1 MGFDAI
7 DPQSLPF
14 WAERNIETGMIDTTI
29 SHYRIVQLLGG
40 GGMGLVYKAED
51 LELGRFVALKF
62 LPDELLRET
71 RSLERFRLEARAAS
85 ALNHPNICTI
95 YEIGEDNGRPFIA
108 MEFLEGVS
116 LNHLI
121 KAEPLQA
128 DRIIAIALDV
138 VEGLDA
144 AHGQGI
150 IHRDIKPANI
160 FVSRRGLAKILD
172 FGLAKVMPS
181 NPLFAQNATIGSGEA
196 VNRLTDPGRLLG
208 TVAYMSPEQARGYE
222 LDARTDLFSFGV
234 VLYEMST
241 GVLPFRGSSADV
253 FDSLFRRMQVPAL
266 RLNPDLP
273 VALEDIINKCLEKD
287 RELRYQHAADLR
299 SDLRRLKRSTDSQQS
314 MVLPP
319 EAADAERASEE
330 RALRYSLPS
339 DRTITLNRVT
349 PPRKLPWKPIAAILA
364 LLVVIAAGIWY
375 WIDHRTP
382 HFQGKD
388 AVVLADFTNTTG
400 EPVFDSTLKQAL
412 AIQLEQSPYLNVLS
426 EQKVRATLKLMD
438 RPPDTRMTNEVARE
452 VCMRTNSKALMTG
465 SIDAVGTHYLIG
477 LRAID
482 CQSGDTLASAKAE
495 ASNQDGV
502 LKKLGDAGDDLRE
515 KLGESLTSVQG
526 HSKPLDQA
534 TTSSLEA
541 LQAFTQGRQM
551 QWSRG
556 DAASV
561 TFHKRAVE
569 LDPNFARA
577 YAALGM
583 AYNNL
588 GETDRSVEAFTKAY
602 ELRDR
607 VSERERFYIEAS
619 YYSFAT
625 GELPKADE
633 VYRQWIA
640 AYPDD
645 FMPYANLP
653 INQVALGEYDK
664 MLESARQA
672 ARLGPESATGEQQMM
687 AAYVAL
693 GRLDEAKAIYE
704 QAIAKFPEVEFL
716 HEERYQIAFLQ
727 HDDAVMQQQI
737 DWAKGR
743 RAPAMMLAA
752 QYSTFAYLGQ
762 LAAGRKLL
770 DMAEQQEISVDN
782 NVQAALMKAVF
793 ASYEAELGN
802 FEAAQFQATQ
812 ASHMSNASDPSV
824 ATALALA
831 RSGDTGEAQRLVDKL
846 NQHFPVNTIVQGY
859 WLPTI
864 RAAIAL
870 QRKDPQQAISE
881 LERARQY
888 ELGNEGFLYMVPVYI
903 RGMAYLES
911 HQGEQAAAEFN
922 KFLKYPGIAKN
933 MPFVS
938 LAILQTARAEAMQG
952 DAKAARKSYQDFL
965 ALWNNADP
973 DIPVLKQAHA
983 EYSKLQ

>member
-1 MGFDAI
+1 
-7 DPQSLPF
+7 
-14 WAERNIETGMIDTTI
+14 MIDTTI

-62 LPDELLRET
+62 LPDELLQES

-121 KAEPLQA
+121 REQPLHA

-144 AHGQGI
+144 AHGEGI
-150 IHRDIKPANI
+150 VHRDIKPGNI
-160 FVSRRGLAKILD
+160 FVTKRGLGKILD
-172 FGLAKVMPS
+172 FGLAKVMPKH
-181 NPLFAQNATIGSGEA
+181 PLFGSQATIGSGEA

-222 LDARTDLFSFGV
+222 LDSRTDLFSFGV

-273 VALEDIINKCLEKD
+273 VPLEDIINKCLEKD
-287 RELRYQHAADLR
+287 RDLRYQHAADLR
-299 SDLRRLKRSTDSQQS
+299 SDLLRLKRNTESQQS
-314 MVLPP
+314 MVLPA
-319 EAADAERASEE
+319 EAEEAERASEE

-339 DRTITLNRVT
+339 DKTISINQARSV
-349 PPRKLPWKPIAAILA
+349 RKLPWKPLAALLA
-364 LLVVIAAGIWY
+364 VLVVIAAGIWY
-375 WIDHRTP
+375 WVGHRTP

-400 EPVFDSTLKQAL
+400 ESVFDSTLKQAL

-426 EQKVRATLKLMD
+426 EQRVRSTLKLMD

-452 VCMRTNSKALMTG
+452 VCMRTNSKALMSG
-465 SIDAVGTHYLIG
+465 SIDSVGSHYLIG
-477 LRAID
+477 LRATD
-482 CQSGDTLASAKAE
+482 CQTGDTLASAKAE
-495 ASNQDGV
+495 AANQDEV
-502 LKKLGDAGDDLRE
+502 LKQLGDAGDDLRA
-515 KLGESLTSVQG
+515 KLGESLASVQG

-551 QWSRG
+551 QWSKG
-556 DAASV
+556 DAASLP
-561 TFHKRAVE
+561 FHKRAVE

-577 YAALGM
+577 YAAMGM

-588 GETDRSVEAFTKAY
+588 GESGAAIENFSKAY

-625 GELPKADE
+625 GELQKADE
-633 VYRQWIA
+633 VYRRWIA

-653 INQVALGEYDK
+653 INQVSLGEYEK
-664 MLESARQA
+664 ALESARQA
-672 ARLGPESATGEQQMM
+672 ARLAPESATGDQQTM
-687 AAYVAL
+687 AAYVSL

-727 HDDAVMQQQI
+727 RDDAVMQQQI

-743 RAPAMMLAA
+743 RAPAMMLAV
-752 QYSTFAYLGQ
+752 QYSTLAYFGQ
-762 LAAGRKLL
+762 LEAGRKLL
-770 DMAEQQEISVDN
+770 NTAEQQEISVDN
-782 NVQAALMKAVF
+782 NDQAALMKAVF
-793 ASYEAELGN
+793 SVYEAELGN
-802 FEAAQFQATQ
+802 LEAAQFQATQ
-812 ASHMSNASDPSV
+812 AVHMSNASDPAV

-831 RSGDTGEAQRLVDKL
+831 GSGDSVEAQRLVDKL
-846 NQHFPVNTIVQGY
+846 NQRFPVNTIVQGY

-870 QRKDPQQAISE
+870 QRNNPQQAISD
-881 LERARQY
+881 LEVAKQY
-888 ELGNEGFLYMVPVYI
+888 ELGNEGFLYMAPVYV
-903 RGMAYLES
+903 RGLAYLRA
-911 HQGEQAAAEFN
+911 HQGEQALSEFN

-933 MPFVS
+933 TPLAS
-938 LAILQTARAEAMQG
+938 LAILQIARAEAISG
-952 DAKAARKSYQDFL
+952 DTKAARKSYQDFL

-973 DIPVLKQAHA
+973 DVPVLKQARA
-983 EYSKLQ
+983 EYSKLP

>member
-1 MGFDAI
+1 
-7 DPQSLPF
+7 
-14 WAERNIETGMIDTTI
+14 MIDTTI

-121 KAEPLQA
+121 KAQPLQV
-128 DRIIAIALDV
+128 DRIIAIAMDV

-144 AHGQGI
+144 AHGEGI
-150 IHRDIKPANI
+150 VHRDIKPANI
-160 FVSRRGLAKILD
+160 FVTKRGLAKVLD
-172 FGLAKVMPS
+172 FGLAKVMPT
-181 NPLFAQNATIGSGEA
+181 NPLFAQNATLGSGEA

-273 VALEDIINKCLEKD
+273 LGLEDIITKCLEKD
-287 RELRYQHAADLR
+287 RDLRYQHAADLR
-299 SDLRRLKRSTDSQQS
+299 SDLRRLKRSTESQQS
-314 MVLPP
+314 MVLPA
-319 EAADAERASEE
+319 EAEEAERASEE

-339 DRTITLNRVT
+339 DRTITINRT
-349 PPRKLPWKPIAAILA
+349 KPPRELPWKTLAAVLTVLI
-364 LLVVIAAGIWY
+364 VIAAGIWY
-375 WIDHRTP
+375 WIGHRPP
-382 HFQGKD
+382 HFHGKD
-388 AVVLADFTNTTG
+388 TVVLADFTNTTG
-400 EPVFDSTLKQAL
+400 ESVFDSTLKQAL

-426 EQKVRATLKLMD
+426 DQKVRAALKLMD
-438 RPPDTRMTNEVARE
+438 RPADTRMTNEVAHE
-452 VCMRTNSKALMTG
+452 VCVRTNSKALMTG
-465 SIDAVGTHYLIG
+465 SIDSVGSHYLIG

-482 CQSGDTLASAKAE
+482 CQNGDTLASAKAE
-495 ASNQDGV
+495 ASNQDAV
-502 LKKLGDAGDDLRE
+502 LKTLGDAGDDLRE
-515 KLGESLTSVQG
+515 KLGESLESVQG

-541 LQAFTQGRQM
+541 LKAFTQGRQM

-556 DAASV
+556 DVASV
-561 TFHKRAVE
+561 PFHKRAVE

-577 YAALGM
+577 YASLGM
-583 AYNNL
+583 AYFNL
-588 GETDRSVEAFTKAY
+588 GELDRSVESFTKAY

-607 VSERERFYIEAS
+607 VSERERFYIEAG

-653 INQVALGEYDK
+653 LNQVSLAEYEK
-664 MLESARQA
+664 ALESGRQA

-687 AAYVAL
+687 AAYIAL

-704 QAIAKFPEVEFL
+704 QAIAKFPDVEFL

-737 DWAKGR
+737 EWAKGR
-743 RAPAMMLAA
+743 RAPVMMLAA
-752 QYSTFAYLGQ
+752 QYSTLAYLGQ
-762 LAAGRKLL
+762 LEAGRKVNV
-770 DMAEQQEISVDN
+770 AAQQQALSADN
-782 NVQAALMKAVF
+782 NDQAALMKAVF
-793 ASYEAELGN
+793 AVYEAELGDV
-802 FEAAQFQATQ
+802 EAAQFQATQ
-812 ASHMSNASDPSV
+812 ASRMSEASDPAV

-831 RSGDTGEAQRLVDKL
+831 LSGDVSQAQRLVEKL
-846 NQHFPVNTIVQGY
+846 SHSFPVNTIIQGY

-864 RAAIAL
+864 RAAISL
-870 QRKDPQQAISE
+870 QRKNPQQAISD
-881 LERARQY
+881 LEAAKQY
-888 ELGNEGFLYMVPVYI
+888 ELGNQGFLYMAPVYI
-903 RGMAYLES
+903 RGTAYLQAR
-911 HQGEQAAAEFN
+911 QGELAAAEFD
-922 KFLKYPGIAKN
+922 KFLQHPGIAKN
-933 MPFVS
+933 TPFAS
-938 LAILQTARAEAMQG
+938 LAILQIARAQAMSG
-952 DAKAARKSYQDFL
+952 DTKAARKSYQDFL

-973 DIPVLKQAHA
+973 DVPILKQARA
-983 EYSKLQ
+983 EYSKLP